1 MSISWCDS
9 YIGIGLAWCTC
20 DLGHNVHLVSE
31 QLQQAAGLAARATML
46 HDTMQL
52 ATQTRHDMH

>member
-1 MSISWCDS
+1 MHW
-9 YIGIGLAWCTC
+9 
-20 DLGHNVHLVSE
+20 VSE
-31 QLQQAAGLAARATML
+31 QLQQAAGLAAKATML